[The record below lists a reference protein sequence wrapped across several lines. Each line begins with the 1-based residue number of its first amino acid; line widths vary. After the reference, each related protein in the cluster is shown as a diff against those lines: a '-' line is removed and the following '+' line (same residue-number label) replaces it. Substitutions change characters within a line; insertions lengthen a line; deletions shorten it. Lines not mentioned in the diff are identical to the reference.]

1 MMEIHAGTSNTGS
14 ARTLS
19 VDVIIPAFNAASYLR
34 ETVDSVA
41 RQTVLPRCVIVVD
54 DGSGDDTWQVLQ
66 AMVKD
71 FPVGWLQ
78 PVRLER
84 NVGVS
89 AARNAGIERARADY
103 VAFLDSDD
111 IWEPSKLERQMEA
124 IRAAGPA
131 VGVFYCDYRQID
143 EAGHLLN
150 IPRYK
155 LNAAIRGDVRQS
167 LHDFNSIAGS
177 GSAVVIRRELFE
189 RVGLFDTSLGA
200 AEDWD
205 MWVRLAQAAHFDYVD
220 EALVRVRR
228 HGKSLQADPLKM
240 ADGELAFLNK
250 QLQHGRMSRAHL
262 KRLRQ
267 MVALHR
273 IDITSLR
280 SFAFLSQEV
289 RGMFSGPGFMLWAGA
304 YRVNVRL
311 RKLVKKLLG
320 MA

>member
-1 MMEIHAGTSNTGS
+1 MEIHAKASNAGS
-14 ARTLS
+14 TRTAT

-34 ETVDSVA
+34 ETVNSVA
-41 RQTVLPRCVIVVD
+41 RQTVLPRSVIVVD
-54 DGSGDDTWQVLQ
+54 DGSSDDTWRVLQ
-66 AMVKD
+66 EMLID
-71 FPVGWLQ
+71 FPTGWLQ
-78 PVRLER
+78 PLRLES

-89 AARNAGIERARADY
+89 AARNAGLELARSDY

-111 IWEPSKLERQMEA
+111 VWEPRKLERQMES
-124 IRAAGPA
+124 IRTAPA
-131 VGVFYCDYRQID
+131 EVGVFYCDYRQID
-143 EAGHLLN
+143 EAGNLLD

-155 LNAAIRGDVRQS
+155 LNEAIRGNVQQS

-177 GSAVVIRRELFE
+177 GSAVVIRRDLFE
-189 RVGLFDTSLGA
+189 RVGFFDTTLGA

-205 MWVRLAQAAHFDYVD
+205 MWVRLAQVAHFDYVD

-250 QLQHGRMSRAHL
+250 QLLHGRMSRAHL
-262 KRLRQ
+262 QRLRQ

-280 SFAFLSQEV
+280 SFPCLSQDV
-289 RGMFSGPGFMLWAGA
+289 RGMFSGPGFVLWAGA

-320 MA
+320 MV